1 MDSQKAAMIVE
12 KAMFSGTFP
21 AEDDTMY
28 VMAYVSELQKEIYA
42 SKNIFGKL
50 YFKYI
55 LAL

>member
-1 MDSQKAAMIVE
+1 MIVE

-28 VMAYVSELQKEIYA
+28 VMAYVSELQKEIYV